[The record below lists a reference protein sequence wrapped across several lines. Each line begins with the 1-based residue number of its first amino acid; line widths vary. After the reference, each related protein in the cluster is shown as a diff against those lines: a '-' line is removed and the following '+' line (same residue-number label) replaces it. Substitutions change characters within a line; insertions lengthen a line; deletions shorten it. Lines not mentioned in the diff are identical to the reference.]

1 MDYVTKEAHLY
12 EALFQQRN
20 FDWRNQGNT
29 KSCKVTTIV
38 NTNHFPQNLKKQY
51 RFSLAIVVPQSGNH
65 FYSGDRPF
73 EWPTLSEKTTNESTF
88 DEIYKSISTQTC
100 VLRCTQIF
108 HNLIGWIFIV
118 DILFALQR
126 LFDDF
131 NHFTTFIQCKTDEKV
146 SSSGRTGVVKTQFVP
161 RTISLEN
168 YRVHQGVFRSTVK
181 NLAFMC
187 IADDRP
193 ILSSVDSMKYAE
205 SICKI

>member
-1 MDYVTKEAHLY
+1 MGRH
-12 EALFQQRN
+12 

-51 RFSLAIVVPQSGNH
+51 RFSLAIVLPQSGNH
-65 FYSGDRPF
+65 LHSGDRLF
-73 EWPTLSEKTTNESTF
+73 EWPTLSEKVTNESTYN
-88 DEIYKSISTQTC
+88 EIYKSTSTQTC

-131 NHFTTFIQCKTDEKV
+131 NHFTTFIQCKTTEKV
-146 SSSGRTGVVKTQFVP
+146 SSSRRTDVVKTQFVP

-168 YRVHQGVFRSTVK
+168 YRI
-181 NLAFMC
+181 N
-187 IADDRP
+187 
-193 ILSSVDSMKYAE
+193 
-205 SICKI
+205 